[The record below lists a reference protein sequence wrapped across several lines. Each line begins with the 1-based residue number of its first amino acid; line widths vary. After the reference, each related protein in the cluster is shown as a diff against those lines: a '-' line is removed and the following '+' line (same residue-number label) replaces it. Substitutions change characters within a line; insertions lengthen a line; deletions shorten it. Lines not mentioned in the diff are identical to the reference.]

1 MNFYDNYNNLF
12 VQIKYVKYKKNM
24 KNRQKDENNYS
35 KKGQKDDIIRIN

>member
-12 VQIKYVKYKKNM
+12 VQIKYVKYKKSM

-35 KKGQKDDIIRIN
+35 KKDKKTI